1 MCVCMCV
8 CMYVYVCVLLSIIYS
23 LINRKLQ
30 MKPLKWN
37 GDPSQFDDG
46 DGGGS
51 SGDGGGSTS
60 GGDGSSGGKSGGQNT
75 INSKADL
82 RATQLL
88 VILKWGGDLTPLGAE
103 QAEKV
108 GKQFRNKMYPSPTG
122 GGILRLHATYRHDLK
137 IKASDEGRVMKTAA
151 AFTKGLLEL
160 EGQLTPILGKFH

>member
-1 MCVCMCV
+1 
-8 CMYVYVCVLLSIIYS
+8 
-23 LINRKLQ
+23 

-51 SGDGGGSTS
+51 TS
-60 GGDGSSGGKSGGQNT
+60 GGDVSSGGKSGGQNT

-108 GKQFRNKMYPSPTG
+108 GKQFRNEMYPSPTG

-137 IKASDEGRVMKTAA
+137 IKASDEGMCMCMCVCMYVCMYVYVCV
-151 AFTKGLLEL
+151 LLSIIYSL
-160 EGQLTPILGKFH
+160 INI